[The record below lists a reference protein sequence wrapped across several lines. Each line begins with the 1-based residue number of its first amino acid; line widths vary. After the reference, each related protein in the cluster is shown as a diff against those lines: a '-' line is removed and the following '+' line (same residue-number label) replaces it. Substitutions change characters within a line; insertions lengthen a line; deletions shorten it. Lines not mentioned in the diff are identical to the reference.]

1 MTLYSVEMDMNE
13 AGVNRNIVVAQI
25 TDLHL
30 LADRESELMGYCTYS
45 MLSDTV
51 DAILEHDTR
60 PDVCLLT
67 GDISQDE
74 SVESYELARFE
85 LERLGIPVFWIP
97 GNHDERGGAET
108 VFGASE
114 NIRRL
119 TKLVTADWDFI
130 YLDTCRQ
137 GAGEGY
143 LNDRDFERFVSEVE
157 ASTGGGKNIAVVM
170 HHHPVPTQTPLL
182 DGYMLLD
189 NERLLKTLDDH
200 RQVKL
205 VICGHVHGDYRIR
218 YGNQMIEMCPAT
230 CFQWEK
236 GTSTMT
242 TENWRGFRVFEFS
255 PSGYRSALILV

>member
-1 MTLYSVEMDMNE
+1 M
-13 AGVNRNIVVAQI
+13 NRNIVAAQI
-25 TDLHL
+25 TDQHL

-51 DAILEHDTR
+51 DAILEHDIR
-60 PDVCLLT
+60 PDVCFLI

-74 SVESYELARFE
+74 SVESYELARSE

-97 GNHDERGGAET
+97 GNHDERDGAEA

-114 NIRRL
+114 SIRRL

-143 LNDRDFERFVSEVE
+143 LNDQDFERFVSQVE

-170 HHHPVPTQTPLL
+170 HHPRFRRRRRCWT
-182 DGYMLLD
+182 
-189 NERLLKTLDDH
+189 
-200 RQVKL
+200 
-205 VICGHVHGDYRIR
+205 
-218 YGNQMIEMCPAT
+218 AT
-230 CFQWEK
+230 CCWI
-236 GTSTMT
+236 T
-242 TENWRGFRVFEFS
+242 N
-255 PSGYRSALILV
+255 AC